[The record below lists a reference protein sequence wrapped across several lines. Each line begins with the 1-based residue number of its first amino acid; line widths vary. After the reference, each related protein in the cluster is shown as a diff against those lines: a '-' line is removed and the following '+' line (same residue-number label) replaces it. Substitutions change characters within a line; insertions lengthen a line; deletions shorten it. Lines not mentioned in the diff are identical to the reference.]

1 MKFRYID
8 EEQEFSSFEKR
19 QKKEPNPYKRVDPKR
34 QKKDNYSEARRLK
47 RGEDNGD

>member
-1 MKFRYID
+1 MKFRYVD

-47 RGEDNGD
+47 RGEDNE